1 MKKISIALSTLFLL
15 VLAACGSEEPRSV
28 ESTNSST
35 PTAESA
41 VTSNETGNA
50 AIVYYSLTGNTKEVA
65 ETIQAQTN
73 AEIFEIQTVEP
84 YPEEYDDVLALA
96 QEQRDTGALPELE
109 PLELRIEEY
118 DTIFI
123 GSPIWFGDM
132 ALPLQKWVTDTNL
145 EGKTIIPFF
154 TSGSSS
160 ISGAMNEV
168 EELLPNSTIS
178 EGLGIPDRL
187 RNNMDEEVTQWL
199 QDLSL

>member
-15 VLAACGSEEPRSV
+15 VLAACGNEEPTSV
-28 ESTNSST
+28 ESTGSSS
-35 PTAESA
+35 PTEEST
-41 VTSNETGNA
+41 VTSNENDNA

-84 YPEEYDDVLALA
+84 YPEEYEDVLALA

-132 ALPLQKWVTDTNL
+132 ALPLQKWVTDTSL

-199 QDLSL
+199 QDL